1 MIELFNFISCVLLN
15 SISSISLMQQHNI
28 HNFNFNEMHIIPSS
42 DGIITYS
49 NIRLVLGS

>member
-1 MIELFNFISCVLLN
+1 
-15 SISSISLMQQHNI
+15 MQQHNI
-28 HNFNFNEMHIIPSS
+28 HNFNEMHIIPSS